1 MKLTTSDAHTGADL
15 VPELCQVDF
24 HQQSAGVIQ
33 DSLVRHADSASQHLV
48 HKTKRPESTKAV
60 AREVQA
66 GAAHW
71 PRFSTLNDFRNEPL
85 LAERSAERETRDS
98 AADYQDA

>member
-1 MKLTTSDAHTGADL
+1 MKLTTSDAHAGTDL

-24 HQQSAGVIQ
+24 RQHPAGVIQ
-33 DSLVRHADSASQHLV
+33 DSLMRHPDSSSQHLV
-48 HKTKRPESTKAV
+48 SKTKRPESTNAV

-66 GAAHW
+66 GAARW
-71 PRFSTLNDFRNEPL
+71 PRGSTLDDFRNEAL

-98 AADYQDA
+98 AADDQDA